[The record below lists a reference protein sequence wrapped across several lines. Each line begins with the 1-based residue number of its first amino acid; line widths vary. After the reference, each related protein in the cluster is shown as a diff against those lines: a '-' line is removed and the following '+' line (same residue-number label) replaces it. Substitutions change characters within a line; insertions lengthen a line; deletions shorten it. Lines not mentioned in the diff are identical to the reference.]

1 MISFSA
7 KELSIRDD
15 KKVSYEIDELISLYE
30 DVVATGKT
38 VGKVEFKLRNNFIL
52 VSGEFETPL
61 SLICDRCSTEYAI
74 NLKFDIDEAIEI
86 NDDPFPVEDLEF
98 TAETIHERI
107 PSTELIDI
115 EDYIR
120 QYIILNLPT
129 KKLCSETCVNDK
141 IDNLNPKEELKAV
154 DPRWGKLI
162 SYKDKIK
169 GE

>member
-7 KELSIRDD
+7 KELSIRED

-30 DVVATGKT
+30 DVTATGNT
-38 VGKVEFKLRNNFIL
+38 AGKVEFRLRNNFIL
-52 VSGEFETPL
+52 VSGEFATP
-61 SLICDRCSTEYAI
+61 IKVTCDRCTKEYDI
-74 NLKFDIDEAIEI
+74 HLKFDIDEAIEI

-107 PSTELIDI
+107 SSTELIDI

-141 IDNLNPKEELKAV
+141 IYNLNPKDELEVV
-154 DPRWGKLI
+154 DPRWDKLL